1 MRQGEVSPLLL
12 PHVIPAKAGISM
24 CHPLPLLA
32 GTPRNA
38 PLDRILSC
46 QGTLNNPTPRKF
58 QGVVTKF
65 ATTGK
70 LRPSELHPE

>member
-1 MRQGEVSPLLL
+1 MRQG
-12 PHVIPAKAGISM
+12 KAFPSLALR
-24 CHPLPLLA
+24 CSLPLLA

-58 QGVVTKF
+58 RGVVTKF